1 MLKKNMIKKVLFG
14 ILFGLLLLGGVTF
27 SQFSFAD
34 LSFSDKFGSTGN
46 DDDEFDQP
54 TDLAITE
61 DGKNLYVVDSKNDR
75 IKMYELTDGS
85 NCPSGTDEIVN
96 DEVCFDDSF
105 GSTGSSTGRFD
116 IPTDLAIDK
125 SSGDIYVV
133 DSDNNRVQ
141 RFQDDGDYDNLEFGS
156 SDSNDNDYLG
166 SPSAIAI
173 HGSSDNIYVADST
186 TDSISVFSDNGNFLF
201 KFGDTGSGDDEFRD
215 VSGMIIDDDDDILYV
230 ADTRND
236 RIQMYELTDGSNCPS
251 GTDEIVNDEVC
262 FIDNFG
268 SSGDDDG
275 RFDEPAGLAFDED
288 DKLLYVAD
296 TENNRIQVF
305 EIVSG
310 NTCPSGTNEIID
322 GVCFVEEYGSSG
334 TGNGDFNS
342 PSGLALDTSN
352 DLLYVADTDNNRVQ
366 ILALPQK
373 DSSGS
378 NAGSS
383 SSSSSKDA
391 PDTPKGLSAFATS
404 PTSITITWDA
414 PVDKDIPKITGY
426 KIEYKLRTGSYT
438 TITQNTGNDATSFVH
453 KGLDN
458 GENYFYRIYAI
469 NSEGTSK
476 ASSIASAKPEHTT
489 TPNAL
494 TATAISPSQI
504 KLFWQPPSNTFG
516 QSISGYDIKREV
528 ITGVYDV
535 VGSTNGKTT
544 SFIVSNLATDKTYTY
559 AVSAIIGFGDTGES
573 NTASATP
580 REDSVGTTSEPTTST
595 AVQITVPTPP
605 IKLTTSIISA
615 TQVNLAWSSPVED
628 GNSPITGYKIEV
640 KKDSGSYATLIAD
653 TESTT
658 RTYAHTNLSTN
669 SKYTYKVSAIN
680 SAGTSDSSNESSAT
694 PRTTNLQ
701 ISPMGKLT
709 IDEGRLL
716 SFAVKLT
723 DNSIKNAV
731 FSLDK
736 NPPQGAKIISNTG
749 MFSWIPSASDGG
761 KTYSFEVVV
770 RKDAMLDRETIT
782 IGVNDVLKSSSSTKE
797 PEPPQTTTNKPAE
810 IVIPAPFVDAT
821 KDPQSY
827 VDRYTN
833 EQVYKD
839 WFDKT
844 YPEYDSIYQAVGL
857 DEPLKI
863 PAPFVDATKDPQ
875 SYVDRYTNEQVYR
888 DWFDKTYPEYDSIYQ
903 AVGLDEPKVEQPK
916 AEEKKFGICGPGTSL
931 IDGVCTIIKKPV
943 EKPWW
948 QFW

>member
-173 HGSSDNIYVADST
+173 HSSSDNIYVADST

-404 PTSITITWDA
+404 PTSITITWDT

-476 ASSIASAKPEHTT
+476 ASSIASAKPEPTS

-494 TATAISPSQI
+494 PATAISPSQI
-504 KLFWQPPSNTFG
+504 TLCWQPPSNTFG

-833 EQVYKD
+833 EQVY
-839 WFDKT
+839 
-844 YPEYDSIYQAVGL
+844 
-857 DEPLKI
+857 
-863 PAPFVDATKDPQ
+863 
-875 SYVDRYTNEQVYR
+875 R